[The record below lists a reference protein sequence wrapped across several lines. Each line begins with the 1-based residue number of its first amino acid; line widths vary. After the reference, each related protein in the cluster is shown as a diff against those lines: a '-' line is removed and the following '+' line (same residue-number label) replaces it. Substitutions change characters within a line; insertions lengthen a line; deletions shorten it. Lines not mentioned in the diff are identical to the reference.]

1 MTSANPLQVRD
12 IRPSILLALETILCS
27 WIFQDN
33 LLSTSRPKSLN
44 SETTSR
50 CFIHTEISLYCL
62 RFFRYS
68 HYFAFL
74 NVKIH
79 SVQFTPRPKII
90 KVFLKQCVTSTI
102 VNYPRSFVVV
112 SIKGNGITRI
122 DDIREITDEN
132 DKKEW
137 ALDRSLGNSRCNIRP
152 GRVLVIN
159 DDSLITI
166 REVVCTLV

>member
-1 MTSANPLQVRD
+1 MSLVALLCSCSIISIFYWVYRDHTTEPCSNWDKKKEQCSVLKVLTSANPLQVRD
-12 IRPSILLALETILCS
+12 IRLSILLALETILCS
-27 WIFQDN
+27 WIFQDK

-90 KVFLKQCVTSTI
+90 KVFLKQCATLRI
-102 VNYPRSFVVV
+102 VNYPRSFVVFV
-112 SIKGNGITRI
+112 
-122 DDIREITDEN
+122 
-132 DKKEW
+132 
-137 ALDRSLGNSRCNIRP
+137 A
-152 GRVLVIN
+152 
-159 DDSLITI
+159 
-166 REVVCTLV
+166 

>member
-1 MTSANPLQVRD
+1 MATIQQSHVLTEIKIKEQCSVLTVLTSANPLQVRD

-27 WIFQDN
+27 WIFQDK

-68 HYFAFL
+68 HFFAFL

-90 KVFLKQCVTSTI
+90 KVFLKQCATLRI
-102 VNYPRSFVVV
+102 VNYPRSFVVFV
-112 SIKGNGITRI
+112 
-122 DDIREITDEN
+122 
-132 DKKEW
+132 
-137 ALDRSLGNSRCNIRP
+137 A
-152 GRVLVIN
+152 
-159 DDSLITI
+159 
-166 REVVCTLV
+166 